1 MIIVHEQDLL
11 FHLNNDQVSY
21 VFRVMEDTGILEN
34 LYYGSTI
41 SDYENF
47 DWLLEREIRPGNNL
61 VSGKLLTSLEHIKQ
75 EMPVYGTTDFRYPA
89 LEVTYPDGDSIS
101 HFRYQGYKVF
111 KGKEVVKP
119 LPATFGEADQVQV
132 LEVFL
137 KDDYSGLHLTLR
149 YAIYRG
155 LPVITRQAIL
165 QNKGQQDY
173 LLKHLASLN
182 VDLPNEQYDW
192 LHLDGAWAR
201 ENHLSRE
208 KIHRG
213 VQQVSSTR
221 GASSHVHNPFLAIC
235 QPQTTESQGK
245 VYGFSLIYSGNFQ
258 AQIEL
263 DNYDYLRIQLG
274 INPFQFQWQLRSG
287 ETFVSPEAVAVFS
300 SHGLN
305 GMSQAFHNLFRRH
318 LIRSSWKDVP
328 RPVLL
333 NSWEAAY
340 FDFDE
345 KKILDIAG
353 ASKELGVELFVLDDG
368 WFGSRNSDKGSLG
381 NWTENCEKLPR
392 GLASLARDIK
402 AMGLQ
407 FGLWFEPEMVSDDT
421 LLYQAHPDWIIG
433 HPKKNISQGR
443 NQYVLDFGN
452 PKVVDAIYDQVDKIL
467 QEVPIDYL
475 KLDMNRYISEAYSS
489 ELSPVQQ
496 GEVAHRYILGVYAL
510 YDRLANA
517 YPHILIESC
526 AGGGARFDAGMLYY
540 SPQIWT
546 SDNTDAVERLVIQAG
561 TSMVYPLSSMG
572 SHVSAVPNHQIARIT
587 SLDMRKNVA
596 FFGVFGYEL
605 NPLALTQEEK
615 GQIRQQIKEYKVYQ
629 ELIMQGDF
637 YRLETNDTN
646 RIAWMVVSPDQ
657 SEALVGYYQILAQPN
672 QTYQRLRLRG
682 LKEDTCYQ
690 VIEGNTESQRYG
702 CDLESI
708 GLLLNQNYLGRESEY
723 WSRETPGDFSS
734 RLVYLKRV

>member
-1 MIIVHEQDLL
+1 MIQVHDQELL
-11 FHLNNDQVSY
+11 FHLKNDQVSY

-34 LYYGSTI
+34 LYYGASI

-61 VSGKLLTSLEHIKQ
+61 VAGKLLTSLEHIKQ

-101 HFRYQGYKVF
+101 HFRYQGYKVSE
-111 KGKEVVKP
+111 GKEVVKP
-119 LPATFGEADQVQV
+119 LPGTFGKEDQVQV

-149 YAIYRG
+149 YAIYRD
-155 LPVITRQAIL
+155 LPVITRQTIL
-165 QNKGQQDY
+165 RNEDQQSY

-182 VDLPNEQYDW
+182 LDLPNEEYDW

-235 QPQTTESQGK
+235 QPHATESQG
-245 VYGFSLIYSGNFQ
+245 VAYGFSLIYSGNFRTQ
-258 AQIEL
+258 LEL
-263 DNYDYLRIQLG
+263 DNYNCLRVQLG
-274 INPFQFQWQLRSG
+274 INPFQFQWQLRPG
-287 ETFVSPEAVAVFS
+287 ETFFSPEAVMVFS
-300 SHGLN
+300 SQGLT
-305 GMSQAFHNLFRRH
+305 GMSQTFHHLFRQH
-318 LIRSSWKDVP
+318 LIRSSWKDAP

-333 NSWEAAY
+333 NSWEATY

-345 KKILDIAG
+345 RKILEIART
-353 ASKELGVELFVLDDG
+353 SKDLGVDLFVLDDG

-381 NWTENCEKLPR
+381 NWTESREKLPN
-392 GLASLARDIK
+392 GLAILAKKIK

-421 LLYQAHPDWIIG
+421 PLYQAHPDWIIG
-433 HPKKNISQGR
+433 HPQKNISQGR

-452 PKVVDAIYDQVDKIL
+452 PKVVDAIYAQMEAIL

-489 ELSPVQQ
+489 KLSSSQQ
-496 GEVAHRYILGVYAL
+496 GEVMHRYILGVYDL
-510 YDRLANA
+510 YDRLTRT
-517 YPHILIESC
+517 YPQLLIESC

-546 SDNTDAVERLVIQAG
+546 SDDTDAVERLAIQAG
-561 TSMVYPLSSMG
+561 TSMLYPLSSMG
-572 SHVSAVPNHQIARIT
+572 SHVSAVPNHQVARVT
-587 SLDMRKNVA
+587 SLNMRKNVA
-596 FFGVFGYEL
+596 FFGMLGYEL
-605 NPLALTQEEK
+605 NPLELTVEEK
-615 GQIRQQIKEYKVYQ
+615 EQIRQQIKEYKAYQ

-637 YRLETNDTN
+637 YRLETNDSN
-646 RIAWMVVSPDQ
+646 QVAWMVVRSDQ

-672 QTYQRLRLRG
+672 PTYQRLKLRG
-682 LKEDTCYQ
+682 LNKDGCYR
-690 VIEGNTESQRYG
+690 VFENATESQRYG
-702 CDLESI
+702 RDLAHV
-708 GLLLNQNYLGRESEY
+708 GLLLNENYLGRESEY
-723 WSRETPGDFSS
+723 WSREMPGDFSS
-734 RLVYLKRV
+734 KIVYLKQI